1 MLFAQNLR
9 LNPGELSSAV
19 FVRLTLNNSVILQ
32 MPAEDVRAL
41 RESEFTQ
48 VVFRLPTGLRPGTYT
63 RANPRTHTSQQRGH
77 DPDRAVE
84 EKGSGDNYSGFHEL
98 AVALLSAVAA
108 HLLCTKD
115 EDATGLSRGMS
126 RSLLSA
132 GLKAEIGCHGLVPWR
147 LTLEAK

>member
-63 RANPRTHTSQQRGH
+63 VQILAHTR
-77 DPDRAVE
+77 
-84 EKGSGDNYSGFHEL
+84 
-98 AVALLSAVAA
+98 LSNGG
-108 HLLCTKD
+108 TI
-115 EDATGLSRGMS
+115 R
-126 RSLLSA
+126 
-132 GLKAEIGCHGLVPWR
+132 IVP
-147 LTLEAK
+147 

>member
-32 MPAEDVRAL
+32 TPAEDVRAL

-63 RANPRTHTSQQRGH
+63 VQILAHTR
-77 DPDRAVE
+77 
-84 EKGSGDNYSGFHEL
+84 
-98 AVALLSAVAA
+98 LSNGG
-108 HLLCTKD
+108 T
-115 EDATGLSRGMS
+115 
-126 RSLLSA
+126 
-132 GLKAEIGCHGLVPWR
+132 IQIVP
-147 LTLEAK
+147 

>member
-32 MPAEDVRAL
+32 TPAEDVRAL

-63 RANPRTHTSQQRGH
+63 VQILAHTR
-77 DPDRAVE
+77 
-84 EKGSGDNYSGFHEL
+84 
-98 AVALLSAVAA
+98 LSNGG
-108 HLLCTKD
+108 TI
-115 EDATGLSRGMS
+115 R
-126 RSLLSA
+126 
-132 GLKAEIGCHGLVPWR
+132 IVP
-147 LTLEAK
+147 